1 MKTKIIKLRSA
12 ATSLFDVRRWTF
24 DVGCSVFLIFLVLL
38 ATAEY
43 SSSQTLFAVKWVND
57 GDTIVLTNGQRV
69 RYIGINT
76 PEIDYENQK
85 AQPFGYEARSFN
97 KKLVL
102 SQKIRLEFDKER
114 HDRYGRLLAYIF
126 LADGSILNA
135 RLLQNGLAFY
145 LYRRPNVKYNN
156 VLLKAQQDAMKAQK
170 GLWRNWREKRET
182 YIGNRKSRRFHLVA
196 CPYAKNIKWKN
207 RTTFSTKWD
216 AFHAGYAPAK
226 KCIKEFWSY
235 GSKD

>member
-1 MKTKIIKLRSA
+1 MINILNSTFVIRHSSFYSHLRFIMPVICFLLTA
-12 ATSLFDVRRWTF
+12 AGYSTAQTWHAVR
-24 DVGCSVFLIFLVLL
+24 
-38 ATAEY
+38 
-43 SSSQTLFAVKWVND
+43 WVND
-57 GDTIVLTNGQRV
+57 GDTIVLTNRQRV

-85 AQPFGYEARSFN
+85 AQPFGYAARSFN

-126 LADGSILNA
+126 LADRSFLNA

-156 VLLKAQQDAMKAQK
+156 ILLKAQQDAMKSQK
-170 GLWRNWREKRET
+170 GLWRNWREKKET
-182 YIGNRKSRRFHLVA
+182 YIGNRKSRRFHLTTCLFA
-196 CPYAKNIKWKN
+196 QNIKWEN
-207 RTTFSTKWD
+207 RVNFSKKWD
-216 AFHAGYAPAK
+216 AFGAGYAPAK

-235 GSKD
+235 K